1 MEPRYTALIIDDEV
15 DICELIEM
23 SFMSINID
31 CVKAYSVNDAI
42 VALQKQDFDVCFTDL
57 KLPDGNGFE
66 IIEYIQ
72 ERKPNLPV
80 AMMTAHGN
88 VESAIEALKMGAFD
102 FISKPFELEHLRR
115 LALSAVQTK
124 TVLSEQE
131 ATQKTI
137 TKKPNKYGMYGE
149 SQAMDEVRRII
160 SRLARSQAPVY
171 INGESGT
178 GKELAARAIHGES
191 GRSDGPFIAV
201 NCGAIPEQLVESEFF
216 GHKKGSF
223 TGADRDKK
231 GLFEAANNGT
241 IFLDEVADL
250 PLPMQV
256 KLLRAIQER
265 AVRPVGGTEEITI
278 NARIISASHKN
289 LEHLVLE
296 QEFRQD
302 LFYRLN
308 VITLNLPPLRERLED
323 LPILCHHLLERI
335 NEANGSET
343 VITRDAIDALSHYNF
358 PGNVRELENIL
369 ERASALCLD
378 QTITPEDLGL
388 EHGLLQKQVINRDV
402 ARIDATLQEG
412 DTKQETIAEYYEPDE
427 NDEIIV
433 PKEVTDI
440 DDYLAR
446 VENKIISQALENNR
460 NKTEAAK
467 SLGISFRQFRYR
479 LKKHNIEED

>member
-137 TKKPNKYGMYGE
+137 TKKPNKYGMYGT

-256 KLLRAIQER
+256 KLLRAIQDP
-265 AVRPVGGTEEITI
+265 AVRPVGGSEEITI

-296 QEFRQD
+296 QEFRQV

-323 LPILCHHLLERI
+323 LPIL
-335 NEANGSET
+335 
-343 VITRDAIDALSHYNF
+343 
-358 PGNVRELENIL
+358 
-369 ERASALCLD
+369 
-378 QTITPEDLGL
+378 
-388 EHGLLQKQVINRDV
+388 
-402 ARIDATLQEG
+402 
-412 DTKQETIAEYYEPDE
+412 
-427 NDEIIV
+427 
-433 PKEVTDI
+433 
-440 DDYLAR
+440 
-446 VENKIISQALENNR
+446 
-460 NKTEAAK
+460 
-467 SLGISFRQFRYR
+467 
-479 LKKHNIEED
+479 